1 MMPHSTEVPSEIVGK
16 WQEIVNLLAEIIH
29 VPSALIMRV
38 EPPNIKVFVSSESK
52 ANPYEPNEVASLNT
66 GLYCETVMNTRKPL
80 LVPDALIDEVWKS
93 NPDIK
98 LGMISYLGVPIVWP
112 DGEIFGTIC
121 VLDNKGNAYSEV
133 YLRLLL
139 QWREVVQADLRWLAA
154 LRGELTERE
163 AKIRRLVESN
173 IIGIFTWELEGPILE
188 ANEAFL
194 RIVGYD
200 REALVSGL
208 IRWTDLTPPEY
219 HELDA
224 LGLAELKN
232 TGTVHAFEKEYFRRD
247 GSRVPVLVG
256 AASFGERGNQGVAFV
271 LDLTERKR
279 AEAELRE
286 TERRYSEV
294 QMELAHA
301 NRLAIV
307 GQLTAS
313 IAHEVKQ
320 PLAATVANATAGL
333 RWLDGRSPNLE
344 EVRQALTRI
353 VKDGNRSTEV
363 IDRIRALIKR
373 APPRRERLEVNGA
386 IREVIELTRG
396 EALKNG
402 VSVQVELANDLP
414 LVLGDRVEL
423 QQVLLNLVVNAVE
436 AMSGTNE
443 GTRRLLIN
451 SNVESGGVCVSVVDS
466 GPGLAPETIDRLFEA
481 FYTTKPGGL
490 GLGLCICRSIIE
502 AHGGQL
508 WASANMARGTTF
520 QFTVPA
526 HPDNA
531 APRP

>member
-1 MMPHSTEVPSEIVGK
+1 MPHSTEVPSEIVRK
-16 WQEIVNLLAEIIH
+16 WQEIVDLLAEIIH

-52 ANPYEPNEVASLNT
+52 GNPYEPNEVASLNT
-66 GLYCETVMNTRKPL
+66 GLYCETVMNTRQPL
-80 LVPDALIDEVWKS
+80 LVPDALNDEAWKS

-98 LGMISYLGVPIVWP
+98 LGMISYLGVPIIWP
-112 DGEIFGTIC
+112 DGEVFGTIC
-121 VLDNKGNAYSEV
+121 VLDNKGNAYSEL

-173 IIGIFTWELEGPILE
+173 IIGIFTWGLEGQILE

-200 REALVSGL
+200 RESLVSGL
-208 IRWTDLTPPEY
+208 IRWTDLTPEY
-219 HELDA
+219 RNFDA
-224 LGLAELKN
+224 LGLAELRN
-232 TGTVHAFEKEYFRRD
+232 TGTVQAYEKEYFRKD

-256 AASFGERGNQGVAFV
+256 AASFGDSGDQGVAFV

-286 TERRYSEV
+286 SERRYREV
-294 QMELAHA
+294 QTELAHA

-320 PLAATVANATAGL
+320 PVAATIANATAGL
-333 RWLDGRSPNLE
+333 RWLAGRVPNLE

-353 VKDGNRSTEV
+353 VKDSNRSAEV

-373 APPRRERLEVNGA
+373 APPRRDRLEINGA

-396 EALKNG
+396 EALRNG
-402 VSVQVELANDLP
+402 VSVQIELANGLP
-414 LVLGDRVEL
+414 LIQGDRVEL

-436 AMSGTNE
+436 AMSDVSE

-451 SNVESGGVCVSVVDS
+451 SANAETGGVCISVGDS
-466 GPGLAPETIDRLFEA
+466 GPGLAPGAIDRLFEA

-508 WASANMARGTTF
+508 WASANVPCGVTF

-526 HPDNA
+526 HPDTA
-531 APRP
+531 L

>member
-1 MMPHSTEVPSEIVGK
+1 MPHSIEVPLEIVRK
-16 WQEIVNLLAEIIH
+16 WQEIVNLLAEIVS

-38 EPPNIKVFVSSESK
+38 EPPTIKVFVSSESK
-52 ANPYEPNEVASLNT
+52 GNPYEPDEVASLNT

-80 LVPDALIDEVWKS
+80 LVPDARNDEAWNT

-98 LGMISYLGVPIVWP
+98 LGMISYLGVPIIWP

-121 VLDNKGNAYSEV
+121 VLDNKGNAYSEL
-133 YLRLLL
+133 YLRLLV
-139 QWREVVQADLRWLAA
+139 QWREVVQADLKWLAA

-173 IIGIFTWELEGPILE
+173 IIGIFTWQREGQILE

-200 REALVSGL
+200 REALTSGL
-208 IRWTDLTPPEY
+208 IRWTDLTPQEY
-219 HELDA
+219 HDLDA
-224 LGLAELKN
+224 QGLAEIKK
-232 TGTVHAFEKEYFRRD
+232 TGTVQAFEKEYFRKD

-256 AASFGERGNQGVAFV
+256 AASFGDGGNQGVAFV

-286 TERRYSEV
+286 SERRYNEV

-320 PLAATVANATAGL
+320 PLAATIANANAGL
-333 RWLDGRSPNLE
+333 RWLDSQAPNLE
-344 EVRQALTRI
+344 EAQQALARI
-353 VKDGNRSTEV
+353 VKDSNRSAEV

-373 APPRRERLEVNGA
+373 APPRRDRLEINGA
-386 IREVIELTRG
+386 IREVIELTRS
-396 EALKNG
+396 EALRNG
-402 VSVQVELANDLP
+402 VSVQADLADGLP
-414 LVLGDRVEL
+414 LVQGDRVEL

-436 AMSGTNE
+436 AMTGTSE

-451 SNVESGGVCVSVVDS
+451 SRNAETASVCVSVVDS
-466 GPGLAPETIDRLFEA
+466 GPGLSPGAIDRLFEA
-481 FYTTKPGGL
+481 FYTTKPSGL

-508 WASANMARGTTF
+508 WASANAAGRGTTF

-526 HPDNA
+526 HPETA
-531 APRP
+531 L